1 MSMRATGLC
10 VYVCVCV
17 CSSDFLLIELV
28 LLNVQYSAFK
38 LMVELIFV
46 TLLCL
51 VFVYVLVG

>member
-10 VYVCVCV
+10 VYVCV